1 MTKRAPKL
9 LQPPTEDER
18 RRAGEAA
25 RALREAIA
33 DPAMMGAKSV
43 MHVDLARPRRGEW
56 WESWANLPGFHRIN
70 GKAGR
75 YIHALLPG
83 WTYARSEIVA
93 EMIPDLEA
101 LAEHGVRP
109 TEATSGAAA

>member
-1 MTKRAPKL
+1 MARAPKPL
-9 LQPPTEDER
+9 PPPTDDER

-33 DPAMMGAKSV
+33 DPSTMGAKTAA
-43 MHVDLARPRRGEW
+43 HVDLARPRRGEW
-56 WESWANLPGFHRIN
+56 WESWANLAGFHRIN

-75 YIHALLPG
+75 YIHALLPR
-83 WTYARSEIVA
+83 WSFARAEIVA

-101 LAEHGVRP
+101 LAERGVRP
-109 TEATSGAAA
+109 TEDTSGRAA